1 MPEKR
6 ILHAENY
13 WHLSCLGY
21 VFSNIESWDIKFIK
35 VVTWNKIPMS
45 HKVTFKRIPHIS
57 GASLSGSAGECWRFH
72 TDVSDEVPSLRRS
85 LLSLSSLE
93 QTVINS
99 CQGLQSLLWA
109 SEHFPKLSMT
119 ESGDKITQSYT
130 RMRRADLR
138 LHPLIFQTSG
148 IIWWLGLFGYYGA
161 SLGSG
166 LIFSSSGSFDYGEL
180 IFSSM
185 GEIAGV
191 TVAICL
197 AWRVSEIIIQP
208 WFYLVGTLACL
219 AVLIAHALKGPAL
232 LLGALA
238 FILRAGSMGAIS
250 VTWVLTPTAFPT
262 HVRCTAHSILYTAG
276 SLGPVCATLWPGT
289 TPLAVIMGSYAGAN
303 LVCAIVGQWQVKGLA
318 AHLGDNVSFGL
329 NGDFQSMG
337 VPLNHPF

>member
-1 MPEKR
+1 MQR
-6 ILHAENY
+6 TTGILAALATY
-13 WHLSCLGY
+13 
-21 VFSNIESWDIKFIK
+21 FSNIESWDIKFIK

-109 SEHFPKLSMT
+109 SEHIPKLSMT

-185 GEIAGV
+185 GGDCRSDRSHLFGLAG
-191 TVAICL
+191 L
-197 AWRVSEIIIQP
+197 
-208 WFYLVGTLACL
+208 GN
-219 AVLIAHALKGPAL
+219 HHPAMV
-232 LLGALA
+232 LLGQHLGLPCCPHCTCLEGTSSAAGCPSLHFARWKYGCKFQWLGFWHPQHFQHTCGARRIA
-238 FILRAGSMGAIS
+238 FSILRALLDRS
-250 VTWVLTPTAFPT
+250 VP
-262 HVRCTAHSILYTAG
+262 RC
-276 SLGPVCATLWPGT
+276 
-289 TPLAVIMGSYAGAN
+289 
-303 LVCAIVGQWQVKGLA
+303 GLEQR
-318 AHLGDNVSFGL
+318 H
-329 NGDFQSMG
+329 
-337 VPLNHPF
+337 